1 MGSDEKIDIDVFKVV
16 TRAIAHSNSLEAMT
30 AYLSQLLVAALGIK
44 GCSVFALNPST
55 GELETIGTFG
65 LKASFLNKGPVL
77 SKKSIARTLKGAPV
91 VVSDVEKSKALQYP
105 DQTRAEGIR
114 SVVSLPVALYG
125 QVIGA
130 LRLYHREVWKLSD
143 RDLDSLMVLAEII
156 GLAMSYTRLTQGMLA
171 VRETVGD
178 THTDWLISRNTEW
191 TRTQRRAKRQRYVS
205 I

>member
-91 VVSDVEKSKALQYP
+91 VVSDAEKSKALQYP

-178 THTDWLISRNTEW
+178 THMDWLISRNTEW